1 MTYTHIN
8 ITFDDEDQ
16 RTFKRIAAAL
26 EGIESRMALIA
37 PAKAVECGP
46 ETMEA
51 FQKLLNDISGDI
63 EEELKASME
72 RACSWFRVDTRGGPE
87 NLYMTAVGD
96 FMAVF
101 RRALDKMEKEMEKEG
116 EE

>member
-1 MTYTHIN
+1 MTYTL
-8 ITFDDEDQ
+8 FCEDDKT
-16 RTFKRIAAAL
+16 TFKRIAAAL

-37 PAKAVECGP
+37 PAKAVEYGP
-46 ETMEA
+46 ETGEA
-51 FQKLLNDISGDI
+51 IQKLLSDIAGDI

-72 RACSWFRVDTRGGPE
+72 RACAWTRLDAHLGPE

-101 RRALDKMEKEMEKEG
+101 RRELNRIEAEMKKEG